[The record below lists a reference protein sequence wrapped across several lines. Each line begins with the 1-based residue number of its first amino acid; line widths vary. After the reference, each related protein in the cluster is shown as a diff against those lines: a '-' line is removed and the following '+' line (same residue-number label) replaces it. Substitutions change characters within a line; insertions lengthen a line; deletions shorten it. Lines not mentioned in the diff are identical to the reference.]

1 MHAARDTTTAS
12 NRTTMKRL
20 CLSVLLLVVLGAMA
34 TVGVAWLS
42 AVTVNVFEGGSP
54 AEWRQVRTPGLPGT
68 FWQGQR
74 KARAGGVWFAA
85 RHVRSKEY
93 DFSDSGEFRGD
104 DAVPSWSGFAVPP
117 PEYVSGD
124 ADAVWRWGE
133 GRGWPMIAL
142 WCELRR
148 YDDLHSERK
157 VHPVRG
163 GIQTSLSDWGGGIAH
178 NTDPR
183 VLPLLPVW
191 SGFAVDTVFY
201 ATVLGLFRA
210 PFVVRRFLRRR
221 RGRCPSC
228 GYLASD
234 SPVCT
239 ECGAVL
245 GNRANP

>member
-1 MHAARDTTTAS
+1 VAAPLNGGKFGRLVFPARSGRVSGRQEQAAS
-12 NRTTMKRL
+12 GLRL
-20 CLSVLLLVVLGAMA
+20 
-34 TVGVAWLS
+34 
-42 AVTVNVFEGGSP
+42 
-54 AEWRQVRTPGLPGT
+54 GT
-68 FWQGQR
+68 FGP
-74 KARAGGVWFAA
+74 
-85 RHVRSKEY
+85 RSTT
-93 DFSDSGEFRGD
+93 SAIPGEFRGD